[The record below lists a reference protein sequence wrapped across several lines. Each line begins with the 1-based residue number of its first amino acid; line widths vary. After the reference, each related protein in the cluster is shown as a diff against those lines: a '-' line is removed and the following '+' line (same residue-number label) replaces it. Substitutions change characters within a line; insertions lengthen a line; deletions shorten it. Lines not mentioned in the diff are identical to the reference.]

1 VGNGAQTIV
10 TGGASGIG
18 LALVGHLLANDAAA
32 RCVVVD
38 LTEGV
43 AHDVIAGSGERA
55 RLIPCDVADPIQVAA
70 ASETVLG
77 EGPVIGLVNC
87 AGILQPATPSTEL
100 SVGDLRRMFSVH
112 IEGTLLW
119 CQALA
124 RSWIERGSGGSIV
137 NVSSVAAGFGWPGRL
152 PYAAAKAAIESMT
165 RTMAVEWAPHG
176 IRVNA
181 VAPGYVDSPMSRDR
195 PSGSGIPTLDEVAR
209 LHAVGRVAQ
218 ASEIAAAM
226 AFLLSDGAS
235 FLTGQVVKVDGG
247 YSITKS

>member
-1 VGNGAQTIV
+1 MGNGAQTIV

-43 AHDVIAGSGERA
+43 AQDVIAKSGERA
-55 RLIPCDVADPIQVAA
+55 RLIPCDVADPIQVASA
-70 ASETVLG
+70 TETILG

-87 AGILQPATPSTEL
+87 AGIVIPATPSTDV
-100 SVGDLRRMFSVH
+100 SVADLRRMLSVH
-112 IEGTLLW
+112 VEGTLLW
-119 CQALA
+119 CQAVA
-124 RSWIERGSGGSIV
+124 RSWIERGTGGSIV
-137 NVSSVAAGFGWPGRL
+137 NVSSIAAGFGWPGRL

-165 RTMAVEWAPHG
+165 RTMAVEWAPHD

-181 VAPGYVDSPMSRDR
+181 VAPGYVDSPMSRNH
-195 PSGSGIPTLDEVAR
+195 PPLSGIPTLEEVAH
-209 LHAVGRVAQ
+209 LHAVGRVGQ

-226 AFLLSDGAS
+226 AFLLSHEAS
-235 FLTGQVVKVDGG
+235 FLTGEVMKVDGG